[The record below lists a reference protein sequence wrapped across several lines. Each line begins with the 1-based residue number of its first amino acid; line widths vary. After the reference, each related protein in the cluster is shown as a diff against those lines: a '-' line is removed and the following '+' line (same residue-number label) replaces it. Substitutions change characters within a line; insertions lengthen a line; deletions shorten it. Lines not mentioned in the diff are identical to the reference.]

1 MNAMDLFEQVAAL
14 RREGQSFA
22 LATVVARRAPVS
34 AHLGDRAIVFADGRM
49 EGFVGGACSREIIRQ
64 QALDALKTR
73 CSRLVS
79 IRPDASDSG
88 RVDRRACRRPDD
100 VCRRKAPSTSTS
112 SRSCRRDDSSSSAPR
127 RLPSALARLAR
138 SMDYDVVRVVDA
150 SRAARHRAGG
160 RDARCDGCDA
170 RGDRG
175 DPARGRPWRR
185 RSCGCRRIARA
196 LRRRGAR
203 IDPEVRRAVRRARRI
218 AHARRGRAR
227 AARGTRRAR
236 RRRDS
241 ESGGAR
247 SRRADSAR
255 SRAVDPRGNRPG
267 ASRRHA
273 RGGDG
278 TAGGHSHRRA
288 AAAGGRRRSGV
299 RHERDVASARHTAD
313 DRRRRVLLLLRELPR
328 DVSQGPPGVP
338 GPAHDQ
344 TLRPSTTA
352 SASAASSSTRRSP
365 PRCRSCSRS
374 RSRCSS
380 RGRPASA
387 RPRARKC
394 SPRCSAPS

>member
-1 MNAMDLFEQVAAL
+1 MNAMDLFEQIAAL

-79 IRPDASDSG
+79 IRPDASESG

-112 SRSCRRDDSSSSAPR
+112 SRSFRRDDSSSWAPR

-138 SMDYDVVRVVDA
+138 SMNYDVVRVVDGREQRDIEQEA
-150 SRAARHRAGG
+150 ATLGVTVVTLDALEAILREGGPGGADRAAVVASQGHY
-160 RDARCDGCDA
+160 DEE
-170 RGDRG
+170 
-175 DPARGRPWRR
+175 
-185 RSCGCRRIARA
+185 A
-196 LRRRGAR
+196 LEV
-203 IDPEVRRAVRRARRI
+203 DPEVRRAVRRARGV
-218 AHARRGRAR
+218 AQARGGRAR

-236 RRRDS
+236 RRDDP

-247 SRRADSAR
+247 SRRADSAG
-255 SRAVDPRGNRPG
+255 SRAVDPRRNRPG

-278 TAGGHSHRRA
+278 TGGGHSP
-288 AAAGGRRRSGV
+288 S
-299 RHERDVASARHTAD
+299 S
-313 DRRRRVLLLLRELPR
+313 RRRRRR
-328 DVSQGPPGVP
+328 PPSI
-338 GPAHDQ
+338 
-344 TLRPSTTA
+344 RC
-352 SASAASSSTRRSP
+352 AA
-365 PRCRSCSRS
+365 
-374 RSRCSS
+374 
-380 RGRPASA
+380 
-387 RPRARKC
+387 
-394 SPRCSAPS
+394 